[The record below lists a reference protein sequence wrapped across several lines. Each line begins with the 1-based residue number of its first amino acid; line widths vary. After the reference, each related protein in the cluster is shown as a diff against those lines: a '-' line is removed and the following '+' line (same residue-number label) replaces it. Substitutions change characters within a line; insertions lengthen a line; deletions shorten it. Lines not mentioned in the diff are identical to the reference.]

1 MSKRQQLHQN
11 LQEKNLVISRQEIN
25 FKVGTDKFIYRS
37 AYNGDEVFH
46 ILIDKKGAHFKMYQ
60 SINLNVETLKIITE
74 LMELL
79 VIEEKQNYGIGE

>member
-1 MSKRQQLHQN
+1 MSRRLELHKQL
-11 LQEKNLVISRQEIN
+11 EKNNIMLSGQEVN
-25 FKVGTDKFIYRS
+25 FRKNTDKFIYSS
-37 AYNGDEVFH
+37 AYNGDELFH

-79 VIEEKQNYGIGE
+79 VVEEKQNYGIGE